1 MQNII
6 LKKWYI
12 GNSLFRN
19 KRFALNTHVVFFR
32 FSFHATSE
40 VKRFVTDRLSETWWY
55 LGFGSAMKKCFARYF
70 FIFLPNFW
78 HKWWYFFIVEN
89 GKSAAKLS
97 LTNISNVLIW
107 LGVKGAL
114 PKAHKGRPLC
124 LPTSYIS
131 LTKKKLCSC
140 FRTWYVPSKSAEKK
154 IAKNFAKQVFTH
166 NHL

>member
-1 MQNII
+1 M
-6 LKKWYI
+6 
-12 GNSLFRN
+12 
-19 KRFALNTHVVFFR
+19 
-32 FSFHATSE
+32 
-40 VKRFVTDRLSETWWY
+40 TDRLSETWWY

-107 LGVKGAL
+107 LGVKRAL

-131 LTKKKLCSC
+131 LTKKKIILGLSHMVCTIKIGKKKLLRILQNKCSHIIIYS
-140 FRTWYVPSKSAEKK
+140 R
-154 IAKNFAKQVFTH
+154 VFSLVR
-166 NHL
+166 NRGWVISV